1 MRDGRGGGVRAG
13 GRVAVLALL
22 WGSTFLWIDLAL
34 EGFSPVQ
41 ITFVRCA
48 LGAALLLVL
57 ARRAGVRLPRGRK
70 AVGRLLVAAFLCN
83 TLPFALFSLGQQSV
97 DSGVAGVLNATTPLW
112 SLLIGLLAGERGA
125 LGARRL
131 AGLATGFAGTVL
143 IFAPW
148 QPGALAGWAALAL
161 LGAAV
166 SYALAFTWMGRM
178 PAGQGVPAIGLS
190 AAQLTAATVLAA
202 LLLPWGG
209 PPPRAPG
216 AVPVLALLVLGI
228 FATGVTFH
236 LTYRTI
242 LAEGPTQAAA
252 VGYLLPVV
260 SVLLGA
266 VVLGERVGWRVVAGM
281 AVVLGGVV
289 LTRWGARARPKAPA
303 GGEAERPEPL
313 PAR

>member
-1 MRDGRGGGVRAG
+1 MAAGRPRRLGCPRPARGRRQLRPRLRLDGP
-13 GRVAVLALL
+13 
-22 WGSTFLWIDLAL
+22 D
-34 EGFSPVQ
+34 
-41 ITFVRCA
+41 
-48 LGAALLLVL
+48 
-57 ARRAGVRLPRGRK
+57 ARRA
-70 AVGRLLVAAFLCN
+70 
-83 TLPFALFSLGQQSV
+83 
-97 DSGVAGVLNATTPLW
+97 
-112 SLLIGLLAGERGA
+112 
-125 LGARRL
+125 
-131 AGLATGFAGTVL
+131 
-143 IFAPW
+143 
-148 QPGALAGWAALAL
+148 
-161 LGAAV
+161 
-166 SYALAFTWMGRM
+166 
-178 PAGQGVPAIGLS
+178 GVPAIGLS

-266 VVLGERVGWRVVAGM
+266 VVLGERVGWRVVVGM
-281 AVVLGGVV
+281 AVVLAGVV
-289 LTRWGARARPKAPA
+289 LTRWGAGARPKAPA
-303 GGEAERPEPL
+303 GDDGERPEPL

>member
-1 MRDGRGGGVRAG
+1 ELDSL
-13 GRVAVLALL
+13 LA
-22 WGSTFLWIDLAL
+22 
-34 EGFSPVQ
+34 
-41 ITFVRCA
+41 
-48 LGAALLLVL
+48 
-57 ARRAGVRLPRGRK
+57 ARPD
-70 AVGRLLVAAFLCN
+70 AAFVHAPTEVHEELVRR
-83 TLPFALFSLGQQSV
+83 LIEV
-97 DSGVAGVLNATTPLW
+97 
-112 SLLIGLLAGERGA
+112 LIGLLAGERGA

-289 LTRWGARARPKAPA
+289 LTRWGAGSRPKAPA
-303 GGEAERPEPL
+303 GGDGERPEPL